1 MLGDV
6 NQQNILQLHVKAV
19 VKVDFSQQFLVYVYQ
34 LRVRAV
40 AKFLKRNVLRVVRG
54 AWRMTRGVVCD
65 VRGMSALYVRGAR
78 AHSFLKLSQQ
88 AGRTRNFRQTYTIKC

>member
-1 MLGDV
+1 MQPGGSGIPYHMLGDV

-40 AKFLKRNVLRVVRG
+40 AKFKKDCSARLARRVAHDARG
-54 AWRMTRGVVCD
+54 RVMYMA
-65 VRGMSALYVRGAR
+65 
-78 AHSFLKLSQQ
+78 
-88 AGRTRNFRQTYTIKC
+88 